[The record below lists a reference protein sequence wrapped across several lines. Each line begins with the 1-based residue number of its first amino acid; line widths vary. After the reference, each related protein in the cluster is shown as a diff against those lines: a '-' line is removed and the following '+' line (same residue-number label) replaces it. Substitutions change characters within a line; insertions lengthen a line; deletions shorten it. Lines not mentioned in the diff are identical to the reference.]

1 MVMGEARLD
10 IEPSTPVA
18 PEKIA
23 TLTDYRMKFLS
34 EFQLGIR
41 VDRRGWKKDMHLIA
55 DYLKKIAEGARDA

>member
-1 MVMGEARLD
+1 MVLGEARLD

-23 TLTDYRMKFLS
+23 ALTDHRMKFIS

-41 VDRRGWKKDMHLIA
+41 ADRKGWRKDMHLIA
-55 DYLKKIAEGARDA
+55 DYLKKIAEAARDA